1 MYRYDLRF
9 GALRLGPSWDKKS
22 CVPNWQSHVFF
33 SETRFE
39 SSCETEDMTRTP
51 VSWLRRGQ
59 VRRGTAHYLATNGIT
74 RTQLDRFLDDVWF
87 AAMEVN

>member
-1 MYRYDLRF
+1 
-9 GALRLGPSWDKKS
+9 
-22 CVPNWQSHVFF
+22 
-33 SETRFE
+33 
-39 SSCETEDMTRTP
+39 MTRTP